1 MTDDQIIEALQ
12 GAAQSVVG
20 HRIESMTIES
30 KLSDLG
36 VDSIGVLEMLGEV
49 EKTMEIEFNDAEMA
63 AVVSV
68 RDFVTLVRTARE
80 AREAAERGRDR

>member
-12 GAAQSVVG
+12 GAAQAVVG
-20 HRIESMTIES
+20 HRIEGMTIES

-36 VDSIGVLEMLGEV
+36 IDSIGVLEMLGEV

-80 AREAAERGRDR
+80 AR